1 MSLQLLVSMEPSYEN
16 DSYLTGDGYSPR
28 RLQELDEDEEIR
40 VYLLQLDMLRQECER
55 TGNFLKAQECVNRM
69 REVNLRYA
77 KKIDL
82 RSKQVNVTTKYRVS
96 EEHKLELLTFTRMW
110 EEKLREYDQK
120 AELIVHDIKRSHTQD
135 YRNQEAELRLHI
147 MNQRPRF
154 SKKVMEV
161 RDLLEKYVLQ
171 RRYVEAE
178 ALKQTLIK
186 LEQEELVSFDD
197 KLAVQ
202 FEKKSQGL
210 KQQYVVELRAAE
222 QKIALGREELLHQ
235 RQLDF
240 DRLLKRHTKVVKD
253 IDMTSRLHVSKTRNY
268 VQSQIKALVLDPLK
282 TGMDLGGVERTFRD
296 GHGKRGFAPV
306 LRAQSPS
313 ASSARRTRTPPASS
327 VRRAGSSAG
336 SRSPAASTRGPM
348 W

>member
-1 MSLQLLVSMEPSYEN
+1 MAYDLSN
-16 DSYLTGDGYSPR
+16 SYLAGDGYSPR
-28 RLQELDEDEEIR
+28 RHQELSEDEEIR
-40 VYLLQLDMLRQECER
+40 VYLMQLDMLRQECER

-82 RSKQVNVTTKYRVS
+82 RSKQSNVTTKHQVS
-96 EEHKLELLTFTRMW
+96 EDHKFELLTFTRMW
-110 EEKLREYDQK
+110 EEKIREYDQK
-120 AELIVHDIKRSHTQD
+120 GEMIVHDIKRAHMED
-135 YRNQEAELRLHI
+135 YRNQEAELRLQI

-178 ALKQTLIK
+178 GLKQMLLK
-186 LEQEELVSFDD
+186 LEQDELVAFDD
-197 KLAVQ
+197 KLAIQ
-202 FEKKSQGL
+202 FEKKSHTM

-240 DRLLKRHTKVVKD
+240 ERLLKRHSKVVKD
-253 IDMTSRLHVSKTRNY
+253 IDMSTRLHVSKTKNY
-268 VQSQIKALVLDPLK
+268 IQSQIKALVLDPLK
-282 TGMDLGGVERTFRD
+282 TGMDLGGVERTFRE
-296 GHGKRGFAPV
+296 GQGRRGTE
-306 LRAQSPS
+306 LRAHSPS
-313 ASSARRTRTPPASS
+313 MSTSRRATTPPASS
-327 VRRAGSSAG
+327 VRRGASTVGT
-336 SRSPAASTRGPM
+336 RSPTASHRAGG

>member
-1 MSLQLLVSMEPSYEN
+1 M
-16 DSYLTGDGYSPR
+16 
-28 RLQELDEDEEIR
+28 
-40 VYLLQLDMLRQECER
+40 QLDMLRQECER

-82 RSKQVNVTTKYRVS
+82 RSKQSNVTTKHQIS
-96 EEHKLELLTFTRMW
+96 EDHKLELLTFTRMW

-120 AELIVHDIKRSHTQD
+120 GDLIVHDIKKTHMED
-135 YRNQEAELRLHI
+135 YRNQEAELRLQI

-178 ALKQTLIK
+178 GLKQMLIK
-186 LEQEELVSFDD
+186 LEQDELVAFDD

-202 FEKKSQGL
+202 FEKRSHTM

-240 DRLLKRHTKVVKD
+240 ERLLKRHSKVVKD
-253 IDMTSRLHVSKTRNY
+253 IDMSTRLHVAKTKHY
-268 VQSQIKALVLDPLK
+268 IQSQIKALVLDPLK
-282 TGMDLGGVERTFRD
+282 TGMELGGVERTFRE
-296 GHGKRGFAPV
+296 GQGKRGVA

-313 ASSARRTRTPPASS
+313 ASAMGPGSSSRRAQTPPASS
-327 VRRAGSSAG
+327 VRRGTSTVG
-336 SRSPAASTRGPM
+336 SRSPATSQRAGFA

>member
-1 MSLQLLVSMEPSYEN
+1 MEPLDDYN
-16 DSYLTGDGYSPR
+16 YTAPDGYSPR
-28 RLQELDEDEEIR
+28 RRIELDEDEEIR
-40 VYLLQLDMLRQECER
+40 VYLMQLDMLRQECER
-55 TGNFLKAQECVNRM
+55 SGNFLKAQECVNRM

-77 KKIDL
+77 KKIDI
-82 RSKQVNVTTKYRVS
+82 RSKQANVTTKHRVS

-120 AELIVHDIKRSHTQD
+120 ADLIVQDIKQSHMQD
-135 YRNQEAELRLHI
+135 YRNQEAELRLQI

-154 SKKVMEV
+154 SKKVMDV
-161 RDLLEKYVLQ
+161 RDTLEKYVLQ

-186 LEQEELVSFDD
+186 LEQDELVSFDD

-202 FEKKSQGL
+202 FEKKSHAF

-222 QKIALGREELLHQ
+222 QKITLGREELLHQ

-240 DRLLKRHTKVVKD
+240 ERLIKRHTKVIKD
-253 IDMTSRLHVSKTRNY
+253 IEMASKLHVSKTRCY
-268 VQSQIKALVLDPLK
+268 IQSQIKALVLDPLK
-282 TGMDLGGVERTFRD
+282 TGMDLGGVERTFRE
-296 GHGKRGFAPV
+296 GQGKRGWAPE

-313 ASSARRTRTPPASS
+313 VSSSRRARTPPASS
-327 VRRAGSSAG
+327 VRRAGGGSTL
-336 SRSPAASTRGPM
+336 SRSPAASSRGTAA